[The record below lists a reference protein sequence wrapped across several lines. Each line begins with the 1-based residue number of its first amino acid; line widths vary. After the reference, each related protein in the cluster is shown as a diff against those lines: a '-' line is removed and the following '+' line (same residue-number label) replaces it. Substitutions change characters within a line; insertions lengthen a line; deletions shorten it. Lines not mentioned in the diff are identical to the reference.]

1 MTQTILESVQIHWQ
15 DLRGRTY
22 DLMDVLADID
32 LNARLPFPESQ
43 NILYQFY
50 CMLGT
55 QESWPP
61 VLLEGGMQGWDC
73 SLKLCADARRET
85 ATIHEEHEKNTKN
98 CNDKKRGGR
107 ICAEPTPSSATWR
120 SANSQTAPAG
130 EVLPVERVRQGM
142 EAADA
147 TLLATFEKV
156 DWLQVFENGSTP
168 LAGYYRLVEHE
179 AHHHGQLINLI
190 YANNLPI
197 PESWA
202 DSWALTRDE

>member
-22 DLMDVLADID
+22 DLMDVLTDAD
-32 LNARLPFPESQ
+32 LNARLPFSESQ

-61 VLLEGGMQGWDC
+61 VLLEGRMRGWGC
-73 SLKLCADARRET
+73 SL
-85 ATIHEEHEKNTKN
+85 
-98 CNDKKRGGR
+98 
-107 ICAEPTPSSATWR
+107 EP
-120 SANSQTAPAG
+120 APAG
-130 EVLPVERVRQGM
+130 EVLPVERVRQKM
-142 EAADA
+142 EAADTA
-147 TLLATFEKV
+147 LRE
-156 DWLQVFENGSTP
+156 VFEQVEWLRVFEDGATP

>member
-1 MTQTILESVQIHWQ
+1 MTQTVLQSVQTHWR
-15 DLRGRTY
+15 DLRGRSY
-22 DLMDVLADID
+22 DLLDVLADAD

-61 VLLEGGMQGWDC
+61 VLLEGRMRGWDC
-73 SLKLCADARRET
+73 SLKA
-85 ATIHEEHEKNTKN
+85 
-98 CNDKKRGGR
+98 
-107 ICAEPTPSSATWR
+107 
-120 SANSQTAPAG
+120 APAG
-130 EVLPVERVRQGM
+130 EALPIERVRAAM

-147 TLLATFEKV
+147 ALHAAFEQA
-156 DWLQVFENGSTP
+156 DWLRVFENGATP

-179 AHHHGQLINLI
+179 SHHHGQLINLI

-197 PESWA
+197 PASWA
-202 DSWALTRDE
+202 DSWALTRDGE

>member
-1 MTQTILESVQIHWQ
+1 MSQTVLQSVQTHWR
-15 DLRGRTY
+15 DLRERSY
-22 DLMDVLADID
+22 DLLDVLADAD

-55 QESWPP
+55 QESWAP
-61 VLLEGGMQGWDC
+61 VLLEGRMRGWGC
-73 SLKLCADARRET
+73 SLKA
-85 ATIHEEHEKNTKN
+85 
-98 CNDKKRGGR
+98 
-107 ICAEPTPSSATWR
+107 
-120 SANSQTAPAG
+120 APAG
-130 EVLPVERVRQGM
+130 EVLPIERVRAAM

-147 TLLATFEKV
+147 ALFAAFEQAE
-156 DWLQVFENGSTP
+156 WLGVFENGATP

-197 PESWA
+197 PASWA
-202 DSWALTRDE
+202 DSWALIRDGG

>member
-1 MTQTILESVQIHWQ
+1 MTQTILESVQVHWQ

-22 DLMDVLADID
+22 DLMDVLADVD

-61 VLLEGGMQGWDC
+61 VLLEGGMTGWDC
-73 SLKLCADARRET
+73 SLQA
-85 ATIHEEHEKNTKN
+85 
-98 CNDKKRGGR
+98 
-107 ICAEPTPSSATWR
+107 
-120 SANSQTAPAG
+120 APAG
-130 EVLPVERVRQGM
+130 EVLPVERVRRGM

-147 TLLATFEKV
+147 ALLAAFEKV

-190 YANNLPI
+190 YANNLSI

-202 DSWALTRDE
+202 DSWALTRGE